1 MEIIHNEFVFNQPQR
16 FMKLITSPTTP
27 FGRKVRIVLLEKKIP
42 FELVNDIPWSAETQV
57 GNFNPLGK
65 VPVLVLKD
73 GEALFDSRV
82 IVEYLEHVSPVGHLL
97 PQEPDTRIHVRKIES
112 LADGIT
118 DAAALTFL
126 EFKRPQAQQS
136 RDWILRQQNKVFKG
150 LEALSEALGEGTLFI
165 GNKLTLADIA
175 AGCCLGYLD
184 LRFPDIKWR
193 NAHANLAAFYEK
205 VSSRPSFQETVP
217 VA

>member
-1 MEIIHNEFVFNQPQR
+1 
-16 FMKLITSPTTP
+16 MKLITSPTTP

-42 FELVNDIPWSAETQV
+42 FELVNDIPWNADTQV
-57 GNFNPLGK
+57 GTFNPLGK

-73 GEALFDSRV
+73 GETLFDSRV

-97 PQEPDTRIHVRKIES
+97 PQDPSSRIRVRKIEA

-118 DAAALTFL
+118 DAAALVFL
-126 EFKRPQAQQS
+126 EFKRPESQQS
-136 RDWILRQQNKVFKG
+136 RDWMLRQQGKVFKG
-150 LEALSEALGEGTLFI
+150 LEALSETLGEGQLFL

-184 LRFPDIKWR
+184 FRFPDIKWR
-193 NAHANLAAFYEK
+193 DAHANLAAFYEK
-205 VSSRPSFQETVP
+205 VGARPSFRETIP
-217 VA
+217 AA

>member
-1 MEIIHNEFVFNQPQR
+1 
-16 FMKLITSPTTP
+16 MKLISSPTTP

-42 FELVNDIPWSAETQV
+42 FELVNDPPWSAETQV

-73 GEALFDSRV
+73 GDTIFDSRV
-82 IVEYLEHVSPVGHLL
+82 IVEYLEHVSPVSQLI
-97 PQEPDTRIHVRKIES
+97 PTEPGPRMRIRKVEA

-118 DAAALTFL
+118 DAAALIFL
-126 EFKRPQAQQS
+126 ELKRPQEQQS
-136 RDWILRQQNKVFKG
+136 QDWMLRQQTKVFKG
-150 LEALSEALGEGTLFI
+150 LEALSEALGESLHF
-165 GNKLTLADIA
+165 NEPKLSLADIA

-184 LRFPDIKWR
+184 FRFPDIKWR
-193 NAHANLAAFYEK
+193 EAHANLAAFYDK
-205 VSSRPSFQETVP
+205 LSDRPSFKETVP

>member
-1 MEIIHNEFVFNQPQR
+1 MS
-16 FMKLITSPTTP
+16 MKLISSPTTP

-42 FELVNDIPWSAETQV
+42 FELILDVPWNADTQV

-73 GEALFDSRV
+73 GETLFDSRV
-82 IVEYLEHVSPVGHLL
+82 IVEYLEHVSPVGQLI
-97 PQEPDTRIHVRKIES
+97 PADAGSRIETRKIEA

-118 DAAALTFL
+118 DAAALIFL
-126 EFKRPQAQQS
+126 EYKRPEEQRSQ
-136 RDWILRQQNKVFKG
+136 DWMLRQQTKVFKG
-150 LEALSEALGEGTLFI
+150 LEALAEALGERVNFI
-165 GNKLTLADIA
+165 GNKLSLADIA

-184 LRFPDIKWR
+184 FRFPDIKWR
-193 NAHANLAAFYEK
+193 EAHPNLAAFYEK
-205 VSSRPSFQETVP
+205 LGSRASFKETVP

>member
-1 MEIIHNEFVFNQPQR
+1 
-16 FMKLITSPTTP
+16 MKLISSPTTP

-42 FELVNDIPWSAETQV
+42 FELVNDPPWNADTQV

-82 IVEYLEHVSPVGHLL
+82 IVEYLEHVSPVGHIL
-97 PQEPDTRIHVRKIES
+97 PADPTSRIHVRKIEA

-118 DAAALTFL
+118 DAAALIFL
-126 EFKRPQAQQS
+126 EFKRPEDQQN
-136 RDWILRQQNKVFKG
+136 RDWMLRQQTKVFKG
-150 LEALSEALGEGTLFI
+150 LEALSEVLGEAPLFI
-165 GNKLTLADIA
+165 GNKLSLADIA

-184 LRFPDIKWR
+184 FRFPDIKWR
-193 NAHANLAAFYEK
+193 DAHANLAAFYDK
-205 VSSRPSFQETVP
+205 LSSRPSFRETMP

>member
-1 MEIIHNEFVFNQPQR
+1 
-16 FMKLITSPTTP
+16 MKLITSPTTP

-42 FELVNDIPWSAETQV
+42 FELVNDIPWNADTQV
-57 GNFNPLGK
+57 GTFNPLGK

-73 GEALFDSRV
+73 GETLFDSRV

-97 PQEPDTRIHVRKIES
+97 PQDPGSRIRVRKIEA

-118 DAAALTFL
+118 DAAALVFL
-126 EFKRPQAQQS
+126 EFKRPESQQS
-136 RDWILRQQNKVFKG
+136 RDWMLRQQGKVFKG
-150 LEALSEALGEGTLFI
+150 LEALSETLGEGHLFL

-184 LRFPDIKWR
+184 FRFPDIKWR
-193 NAHANLAAFYEK
+193 DAHANLAAFYEK
-205 VSSRPSFQETVP
+205 IGARPSFRETIP